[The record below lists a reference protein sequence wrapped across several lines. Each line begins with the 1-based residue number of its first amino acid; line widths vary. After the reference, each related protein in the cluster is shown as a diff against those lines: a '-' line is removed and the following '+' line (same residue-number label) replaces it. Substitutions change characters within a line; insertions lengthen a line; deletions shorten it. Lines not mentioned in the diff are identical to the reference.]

1 MRAKVSKTSQPTKAI
16 STSKPCNPL
25 PRPKPSTSSSSFYR
39 SNSSESTF
47 ANSKSDKRII
57 KHSAFVSRVEKSS
70 TKKSLKRRRPNKK
83 LVTTLESLADALP
96 DVEELVRVHESG
108 DGLKANGQKKL
119 ESKSLSHGKGFMKRR
134 DKVEKGEKERFGK
147 NLGVIMGSVA
157 TPAASATVDVGKENA
172 GAEKSASTTAGRFAA
187 IRAWVND
194 NMEKHEGFEKKG

>member
-1 MRAKVSKTSQPTKAI
+1 M
-16 STSKPCNPL
+16 
-25 PRPKPSTSSSSFYR
+25 
-39 SNSSESTF
+39 
-47 ANSKSDKRII
+47 
-57 KHSAFVSRVEKSS
+57 
-70 TKKSLKRRRPNKK
+70 
-83 LVTTLESLADALP
+83 
-96 DVEELVRVHESG
+96 EELVRAHESG

-157 TPAASATVDVGKENA
+157 APVASGGVESGKENA
-172 GAEKSASTTAGRFAA
+172 GAEKSTTATAGRFAA